1 MKVKQLIHNG
11 FVALNLKNNP
21 DQDYINETEF
31 IEFIVYNHKKLFKD
45 EVIGYYCISMDD
57 LRREFIKQKGTLQ
70 SKQIFL

>member
-1 MKVKQLIHNG
+1 MYKTLYEQKTSIESKTTDPQWFCG
-11 FVALNLKNNP
+11 FSLKNNP

-57 LRREFIKQKGTLQ
+57 LRRVY
-70 SKQIFL
+70 